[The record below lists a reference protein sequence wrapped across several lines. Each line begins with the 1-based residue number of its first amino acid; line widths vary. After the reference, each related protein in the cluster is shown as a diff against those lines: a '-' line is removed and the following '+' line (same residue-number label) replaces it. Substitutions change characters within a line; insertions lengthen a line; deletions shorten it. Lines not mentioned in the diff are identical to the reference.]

1 MALPPSGT
9 LSIGDIAGEFGGTI
23 PHSMSEYYSAAAGVP
38 AIGSPI
44 SIGDFHGTSSAIY
57 TQVTGTAGWT
67 IPNVGSYYSAY
78 SVTGGIKSQTSITF
92 GKLALSSYIYIYR
105 TFTVTAGVQL
115 RLVCDTV
122 VSGTGSGGGGE
133 VGVTETA
140 ITSPNAVM
148 SLSST
153 AISGSFINTGGS
165 HNVVFTPVGTT
176 IYLFQSAYAVGS
188 TVQNATG
195 FSELTSA
202 VLTVA

>member
-1 MALPPSGT
+1 MALPSSGP
-9 LSIGDIAGEFGGTI
+9 LSIGDIAGEFGGTA
-23 PHSMSEYYSAAAGVP
+23 PHSMSEYYGAAAGVP
-38 AIGSPI
+38 ASGTI
-44 SIGDFHGTSSAIY
+44 SIGDFRGTSSAIY

-67 IPNVGSYYSAY
+67 IPNVGAHYSAY
-78 SVTGGIKSQTSITF
+78 SVTSGIKSQVSVTF
-92 GKLALSSYIYIYR
+92 GKLALGSYIYIYR

-140 ITSPNAVM
+140 ITSPNAII
-148 SLSST
+148 SLSPT